1 MLKIGDIV
9 SLEGSLGKIIDETN
23 EYFGVVF
30 QDIYLED
37 RPFWALEEELEKIE
51 DKETIKKVNDWYK
64 ANEEEINQDIE
75 ECNNDEDERW

>member
-9 SLEGSLGKIIDETN
+9 SLEGSLGKIIDEAN

-37 RPFWALEEELEKIE
+37 RPFWALEEELEKVE
-51 DKETIKKVNDWYK
+51 DEETIKEVNNWYE
-64 ANEEEINQDIE
+64 ANKEEINQDIE